1 MKKILFIF
9 SLVLLLA
16 ACSSKEGAGKYT
28 ITVNFPDAS
37 FNGKV
42 AALTSYDTGDTVQ
55 QAKIDQQKAIFEGE
69 VEDSYYSRLV
79 VDGKRLGFVVEA
91 GELTIDWD
99 KHEVKGGV
107 LNDRIAELEKNLT
120 AMGDEF
126 EKLSAKEGVTEEELA
141 AKAADLEAKEGDAF
155 FKLYEANKENGIGP
169 WAYYNYLMCKGFN
182 VAQLDSALATVPA
195 GYKEMKRFKK
205 AVSDAQ
211 QVEKTAEGKMFT
223 DFTVQGDDGKTYKLS
238 DYVGKGQVTLV
249 DFWASWCG
257 PCRRAIPDIKS
268 LYEKYNGK
276 GMSFLGVAVWD
287 EPADTRGAI
296 EELQIPWPVIVG
308 NQKLEE
314 PTNLYGIMGIPHIIV
329 FGPDGTILSRGLDG
343 KELIAKVDE
352 IMAQKK

>member
-1 MKKILFIF
+1 MKKLFFIF

-16 ACSSKEGAGKYT
+16 SCSNKEGAGKYT
-28 ITVNFPDAS
+28 ITVNFPDES

-69 VEDSYYSRLV
+69 VEDTYYSRLV

-91 GELTIDWD
+91 GEINIDWD

-107 LNDRIAELEKNLT
+107 LNERLAALDKEME
-120 AMGDEF
+120 AMGEEF
-126 EKLSAKEGVTEEELA
+126 QKLSEKEGVTEEELE
-141 AKAADLEAKEGDAF
+141 AKAAELEVKEGEAF
-155 FKLYEANKENGIGP
+155 FKLFEANKENGIGP
-169 WAYYNYLMCKGFN
+169 WAYYNFLMCKGYN
-182 VAQLDSALATVPA
+182 VAQLDSALATVPE

-223 DFTVQGDDGKTYKLS
+223 DFTVQGDDGKPYKLS

-257 PCRRAIPDIKS
+257 PCRRSMPGLKELLLKHSDRLTILGVSVDQSEESWSEAVEALELSWAQLRDAKDEGAKAYGITAIPHTVLIS
-268 LYEKYNGK
+268 
-276 GMSFLGVAVWD
+276 
-287 EPADTRGAI
+287 R
-296 EELQIPWPVIVG
+296 
-308 NQKLEE
+308 
-314 PTNLYGIMGIPHIIV
+314 
-329 FGPDGTILSRGLDG
+329 DGTILAHNPSHSEIE
-343 KELIAKVDE
+343 ELLR
-352 IMAQKK
+352 